1 MKAKRFTS
9 VQLSMKIISFTKIL
23 IEEKSIWQ
31 KPRKLKTKMEISLMN
46 FLHIQII
53 GL

>member
-9 VQLSMKIISFTKIL
+9 VQPNTKIILFTKIL

-31 KPRKLKTKMEISLMN
+31 KLRKSQTKMVIALMN
-46 FLHIQII
+46 LLHIQII

>member
-1 MKAKRFTS
+1 MKAKRFTL
-9 VQLSMKIISFTKIL
+9 VQPTMKIISFTEIL

-31 KPRKLKTKMEISLMN
+31 KQGKLKTKMVISLMN
-46 FLHIQII
+46 LLHIQII